1 MSNQAHWETVYSRKS
16 EDELSWHQ
24 SAPAVSLE
32 LLELV
37 GLEKGMSVIDIGA
50 GTSRLVDAL
59 LARDIRDITVLDL
72 SGAALEATR
81 ARLGASGASVTFAVG
96 DVTRWQPARR
106 FDIWHDRA
114 VFHFLTA
121 PEDRAAYIARL
132 NEGLKPGG
140 HTLIATFA
148 LDGPEKCS
156 GLPVMRYAPQTLAET
171 LGAGFDLIAERH
183 HLHHTPWG
191 SAQSFQYSLF
201 RKI

>member
-1 MSNQAHWETVYSRKS
+1 MSKQAHWETVYSEKS

-24 SAPAVSLE
+24 ATPSVSLE
-32 LLELV
+32 LLDLA
-37 GLEKGMSVIDIGA
+37 GLNKSMSAIDIGA

-59 LARDIRDITVLDL
+59 LTRRLGDITLLDM
-72 SGAALEATR
+72 SAAALEATR
-81 ARLGASGASVTFAVG
+81 ARLGAASASVRFTVC
-96 DVTRWQPARR
+96 DVTSWQPSRC

-114 VFHFLTA
+114 VFHFLVA
-121 PEDRAAYIARL
+121 PEERAAYIARL
-132 NEGLKPGG
+132 SESLKPGG
-140 HTLIATFA
+140 HAVIATFA

-171 LGAGFDLIAERH
+171 LGADFDLIAQRH